1 MVVDDTDIIIWI
13 LRGNKDIEELFK
25 KVVIETEVIFYYAYR
40 IAEIY
45 AGIRQKE
52 RLDAENFIESLSVI
66 DINKNIGRLA
76 GDFINRYG
84 RTHNVTMA
92 DAMIA
97 ASAKINVFKLW
108 TLNKRHYPMFTEK
121 NSFNLLD
128 TFPIFIL

>member
-1 MVVDDTDIIIWI
+1 MVVIDTDIIIWI

-25 KVVIETEVIFYYAYR
+25 KVVIETGGYIFITPIQ

-97 ASAKINVFKLW
+97 ASTKINVFKLW

-121 NSFNLLD
+121 EF
-128 TFPIFIL
+128 FQPA

>member
-1 MVVDDTDIIIWI
+1 MVVIDTDIIIWI

-25 KVVIETEVIFYYAYR
+25 KVVIETEGYIFITPIQ

-121 NSFNLLD
+121 EF
-128 TFPIFIL
+128 FQPA

>member
-1 MVVDDTDIIIWI
+1 MVVIDTDIIIWI

-25 KVVIETEVIFYYAYR
+25 KVVIETEGYIFITPIQ
-40 IAEIY
+40 IAEFY

-97 ASAKINVFKLW
+97 ASAKINIFKLW

-121 NSFNLLD
+121 EF
-128 TFPIFIL
+128 FQPA

>member
-1 MVVDDTDIIIWI
+1 QERQEIMVVIDTDIIIWI

-25 KVVIETEVIFYYAYR
+25 KVVIETEGYIFITPIQ

-121 NSFNLLD
+121 EF
-128 TFPIFIL
+128 FQPA

>member
-1 MVVDDTDIIIWI
+1 MVVIDTDIIIWI

-25 KVVIETEVIFYYAYR
+25 KVVNETDGYIFITPIQ

-52 RLDAENFIESLSVI
+52 RPDAENFIESLSVI
-66 DINKNIGRLA
+66 DINKSIGRLA

-84 RTHNVTMA
+84 RTHNVTIA

-97 ASAKINVFKLW
+97 ASAKLNLFKLW

-121 NSFNLLD
+121 EF
-128 TFPIFIL
+128 FQPA

>member
-1 MVVDDTDIIIWI
+1 MVVIDTDIIIWI

-25 KVVIETEVIFYYAYR
+25 KVVNETDGYIFITPIQ

-52 RLDAENFIESLSVI
+52 RPDAENFIESLSVI
-66 DINKNIGRLA
+66 DINKSIGRLA

-84 RTHNVTMA
+84 KTHNVTMS

-97 ASAKINVFKLW
+97 ASAKLNLFKLW

-121 NSFNLLD
+121 EF
-128 TFPIFIL
+128 FQPA